1 MNTTTVSTATLAEMR
16 EAEARRRNGLPAAT
30 TAHRA
35 AVDAAEGMA
44 EVVKAARLV
53 PVEAFEI
60 GRVCTAV
67 TVTVAEDG
75 TATTDEC
82 TTVLSRY
89 NEGPQCH
96 SCDAKNPQDV
106 DALIG

>member
-1 MNTTTVSTATLAEMR
+1 MHTPLTPSM
-16 EAEARRRNGLPAAT
+16 
-30 TAHRA
+30 
-35 AVDAAEGMA
+35 EG
-44 EVVKAARLV
+44 
-53 PVEAFEI
+53 F
-60 GRVCTAV
+60 TV
-67 TVTVAEDG
+67 TVTEDG

-106 DALIG
+106 DSLIG